1 MKRKEYLMVFLII
14 ITFLFTGCLSGSN
27 LPTDSGE
34 RLIEV
39 SIDRLEVYNLLS
51 SVYNYRN
58 SYFVIKVDS
67 TKYRYPEDEKLFLVV
82 EKNEAYS
89 SSLKISHELPRFTD
103 RTKIE
108 ISFYYNEMFS
118 DDMKVVSETINYDY
132 FRINEPNYRVTNH
145 KEGRKYNS
153 LASFSYTIDSL

>member
-67 TKYRYPEDEKLFLVV
+67 KEYRYPEDKRLFLRV
-82 EKNEAYS
+82 EKDKSYS
-89 SSLKISHELPRFTD
+89 SSLEITHELPRFTD

-118 DDMKVVSETINYDY
+118 DDMKVISESINYDY
-132 FRINEPNYRVTNH
+132 FAINTPNYRSKNE
-145 KEGRKYNS
+145 KDGIKANS
-153 LASFSYTIDSL
+153 LASFSYTITSL

>member
-1 MKRKEYLMVFLII
+1 LSVISVGLIKMIRKGFFMKRKEYLMVLLII
-14 ITFLFTGCLSGSN
+14 ITFLFTGCSSSPN

-67 TKYRYPEDEKLFLVV
+67 
-82 EKNEAYS
+82 KNIDIQ
-89 SSLKISHELPRFTD
+89 KI
-103 RTKIE
+103 K
-108 ISFYYNEMFS
+108 
-118 DDMKVVSETINYDY
+118 DY
-132 FRINEPNYRVTNH
+132 F
-145 KEGRKYNS
+145 
-153 LASFSYTIDSL
+153 